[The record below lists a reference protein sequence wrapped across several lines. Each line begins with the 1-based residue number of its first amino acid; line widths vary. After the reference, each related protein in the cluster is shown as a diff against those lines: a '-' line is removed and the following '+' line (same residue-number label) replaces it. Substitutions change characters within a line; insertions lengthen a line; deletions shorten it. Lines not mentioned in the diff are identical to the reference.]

1 MQLLISTQVLNIKA
15 HTYIDSNQR
24 REGLNYQLILD
35 QHLFIV
41 RISAA
46 SFHPFIHGMAWLPT
60 YAMQVACGLLGG
72 YEIRFRDLG
81 GRRGPETGLLQQTIH
96 PVRYYYQH
104 R

>member
-1 MQLLISTQVLNIKA
+1 
-15 HTYIDSNQR
+15 
-24 REGLNYQLILD
+24 
-35 QHLFIV
+35 
-41 RISAA
+41 
-46 SFHPFIHGMAWLPT
+46 MAWLPT

-81 GRRGPETGLLQQTIH
+81 GRRGPETGLLQQAIH